1 VTCLL
6 SLLLQIGMYVVNVLN
21 VLRGLCLCVC
31 MCICVYVVFCPVCN
45 TSCLKLK
52 LILSFSLPLSL
63 SLCFLYV
70 LRKFKH
76 GVPKMSSKSSIGCRF
91 SIIAWGRRRSLN
103 RNNCGSDE
111 DINDRPIEQ
120 GVPLSKVS
128 SHHHQQPTSSGS
140 GREVIIR
147 HDLKNIVYNQT
158 GETYSEDKKSALVSV
173 DVNPVR
179 LVENL
184 IKSKTSC

>member
-1 VTCLL
+1 MFKIEANSL
-6 SLLLQIGMYVVNVLN
+6 SL
-21 VLRGLCLCVC
+21 
-31 MCICVYVVFCPVCN
+31 
-45 TSCLKLK
+45 S
-52 LILSFSLPLSL
+52 LSFSL
-63 SLCFLYV
+63 CFVHV

-128 SHHHQQPTSSGS
+128 SQQQPTSSGS

-158 GETYSEDKKSALVSV
+158 GETCSEDKKSALVSV

-179 LVENL
+179 LVEIL

>member
-1 VTCLL
+1 
-6 SLLLQIGMYVVNVLN
+6 
-21 VLRGLCLCVC
+21 
-31 MCICVYVVFCPVCN
+31 
-45 TSCLKLK
+45 
-52 LILSFSLPLSL
+52 
-63 SLCFLYV
+63 V

-128 SHHHQQPTSSGS
+128 SQQHQQQPTSSGS
-140 GREVIIR
+140 EVILR
-147 HDLKNIVYNQT
+147 HDLKKNIVYNQT
-158 GETYSEDKKSALVSV
+158 GETCSEDKKSALVSV